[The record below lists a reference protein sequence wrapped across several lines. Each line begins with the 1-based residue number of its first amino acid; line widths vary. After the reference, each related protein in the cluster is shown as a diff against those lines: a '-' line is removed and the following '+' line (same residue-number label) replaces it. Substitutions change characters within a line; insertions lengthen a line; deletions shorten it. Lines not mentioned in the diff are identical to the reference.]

1 VDIPGPVL
9 FSERKR
15 RSESVGERKRQRMEE
30 VEGGEHAARM
40 YWRLKRKKKKEK
52 GREGQE
58 GREWERRKRDL

>member
-1 VDIPGPVL
+1 LVDIPGPVL

-40 YWRLKRKKKKEK
+40 Y
-52 GREGQE
+52 
-58 GREWERRKRDL
+58 